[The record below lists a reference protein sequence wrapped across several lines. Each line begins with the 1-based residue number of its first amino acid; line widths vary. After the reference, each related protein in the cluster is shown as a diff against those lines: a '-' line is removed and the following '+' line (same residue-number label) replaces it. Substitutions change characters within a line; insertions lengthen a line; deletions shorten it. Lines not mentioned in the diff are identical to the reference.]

1 MLSNPPVT
9 FFRTETL
16 REIPEPKTPGDINL
30 LWNHVNIKEEDRLL
44 LLSWLVKCFRRN
56 ASDTLLE
63 LTGEQCSGKSITHSF
78 IRDLIDPNKVNLR
91 TAPENTENL
100 FVSAMHSLIFSIENA
115 SILKDQLQDGLCIL
129 ATGGGYAKRTLWTS
143 TDETAVNLRRPVMIN
158 GINPVVSRPDLL
170 DRSLCLDIPQLKKRK
185 TDESLVEDF
194 NKDRPQIL
202 AGLLDLLSNVL
213 QRLPSIKINPFSLPR
228 MSDFAYCG
236 EAVYQI
242 HGKAS
247 GEFLKDFKENR
258 NKGVQR
264 ILESSPVGGALIS
277 FIDKYPFGHDGTIKE
292 LLNKLEEFKS
302 EGERNWVKSA
312 KGLGDVLRRLN
323 PAFKQIE
330 ISIEIDPKQ
339 KRDGIHVHISRIEN
353 SSDEKCE
360 LSEHCELVSEKNY
373 SHADIEEF

>member
-1 MLSNPPVT
+1 
-9 FFRTETL
+9 
-16 REIPEPKTPGDINL
+16 
-30 LWNHVNIKEEDRLL
+30 
-44 LLSWLVKCFRRN
+44 
-56 ASDTLLE
+56 
-63 LTGEQCSGKSITHSF
+63 
-78 IRDLIDPNKVNLR
+78 
-91 TAPENTENL
+91 
-100 FVSAMHSLIFSIENA
+100 
-115 SILKDQLQDGLCIL
+115 
-129 ATGGGYAKRTLWTS
+129 
-143 TDETAVNLRRPVMIN
+143 MIN

-202 AGLLDLLSNVL
+202 AGLLDLVSNVL

-264 ILESSPVGGALIS
+264 ILESSPVGVALIS

-312 KGLGDVLRRLN
+312 KGLGDVLRRLK
-323 PAFKQIE
+323 PAFRQIE

-353 SSDEKCE
+353 SADEKCE
-360 LSEHCELVSEKNY
+360 LGEHCELVSEKNY

>member
-1 MLSNPPVT
+1 M
-9 FFRTETL
+9 
-16 REIPEPKTPGDINL
+16 G
-30 LWNHVNIKEEDRLL
+30 
-44 LLSWLVKCFRRN
+44 
-56 ASDTLLE
+56 
-63 LTGEQCSGKSITHSF
+63 
-78 IRDLIDPNKVNLR
+78 
-91 TAPENTENL
+91 
-100 FVSAMHSLIFSIENA
+100 
-115 SILKDQLQDGLCIL
+115 
-129 ATGGGYAKRTLWTS
+129 
-143 TDETAVNLRRPVMIN
+143 
-158 GINPVVSRPDLL
+158 
-170 DRSLCLDIPQLKKRK
+170 
-185 TDESLVEDF
+185 
-194 NKDRPQIL
+194 
-202 AGLLDLLSNVL
+202 
-213 QRLPSIKINPFSLPR
+213 
-228 MSDFAYCG
+228 DFAYCG

-247 GEFLKDFKENR
+247 GEFLKDFKENM

-264 ILESSPVGGALIS
+264 ILESSPVGVALIS

-312 KGLGDVLRRLN
+312 KGLGDVLRRLK